1 MKLPDLTISDVAA
14 ELRIRREHA
23 VAFVKSGALAGYDCS
38 PPGSKRRS
46 YRITR
51 EALDDFKS
59 GRSAKQTKTTRRRF
73 VAKQPENFVEY
84 FQ

>member
-1 MKLPDLTISDVAA
+1 MTLPDLTISDVAA

-38 PPGSKRRS
+38 PVGSKRKS

-51 EALDDFKS
+51 QALDDFKS
-59 GRSAKQTKTTRRRF
+59 RRSARETKTARRRF
-73 VAKQPENFVEY
+73 VAKQTADFVEY
-84 FQ
+84 FR